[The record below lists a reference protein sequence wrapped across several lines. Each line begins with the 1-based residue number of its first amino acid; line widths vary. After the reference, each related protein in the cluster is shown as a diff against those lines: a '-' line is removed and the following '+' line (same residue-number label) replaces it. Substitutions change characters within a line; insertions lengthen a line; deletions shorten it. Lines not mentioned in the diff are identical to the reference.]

1 MDAVER
7 NLAAGNRLVRP
18 RERNESDA
26 QICSDIAVVRGL
38 DCTPTLHSTAST
50 ANRYTDCFH
59 DSRWIG
65 LQGIKTKKGVRNS
78 MSAQEEVR
86 SMWRWVFSSAF
97 LASMCCFPSVL
108 LVGLGLMT
116 VSAGDALS
124 NDLYFGPAR
133 WALYGLTIL
142 LLSIGLY
149 RHFRSHG
156 ICTLNQAKRE
166 RRKIA
171 NTAILVF
178 TTTFAIYLFWNY
190 VILELLGIAVG
201 LPWEESAFWR

>member
-1 MDAVER
+1 MVRRWQRYAPVTPIGRNDAVVWWVD
-7 NLAAGNRLVRP
+7 GTLVLPSTTR
-18 RERNESDA
+18 
-26 QICSDIAVVRGL
+26 IACGITHCV
-38 DCTPTLHSTAST
+38 
-50 ANRYTDCFH
+50 H
-59 DSRWIG
+59 DFGRSR
-65 LQGIKTKKGVRNS
+65 LQGIKTKKGVRYG
-78 MSAQEEVR
+78 MSTEQEVR

-133 WALYGLTIL
+133 WILYGLTIV

-149 RHFRSHG
+149 RHFQNQG
-156 ICTLNQAKRE
+156 ICTIDQAKRE
-166 RRKIA
+166 RKRIA
-171 NTAILVF
+171 NTAILMLIV
-178 TTTFAIYLFWNY
+178 TFAIYFIWNY

>member
-1 MDAVER
+1 MSVE
-7 NLAAGNRLVRP
+7 
-18 RERNESDA
+18 
-26 QICSDIAVVRGL
+26 
-38 DCTPTLHSTAST
+38 
-50 ANRYTDCFH
+50 
-59 DSRWIG
+59 
-65 LQGIKTKKGVRNS
+65 
-78 MSAQEEVR
+78 QEAR
-86 SMWRWVFSSAF
+86 SMWRWIFSSAF

-133 WALYGLTIL
+133 WILYGLTVV

-149 RHFRSHG
+149 RHFQNQG
-156 ICTLNQAKRE
+156 ICTIDQAKRE
-166 RRKIA
+166 RKRIV
-171 NTAILVF
+171 NTAILMLIA
-178 TTTFAIYLFWNY
+178 TFAIYFIWNY

>member
-1 MDAVER
+1 
-7 NLAAGNRLVRP
+7 
-18 RERNESDA
+18 
-26 QICSDIAVVRGL
+26 
-38 DCTPTLHSTAST
+38 
-50 ANRYTDCFH
+50 
-59 DSRWIG
+59 
-65 LQGIKTKKGVRNS
+65 
-78 MSAQEEVR
+78 
-86 SMWRWVFSSAF
+86 
-97 LASMCCFPSVL
+97 
-108 LVGLGLMT
+108 MT

-149 RHFRSHG
+149 RHFQSHG
-156 ICTLNQAKRE
+156 ICTLDQAKRE

-178 TTTFAIYLFWNY
+178 ITTFAIYLFWNY

>member
-1 MDAVER
+1 
-7 NLAAGNRLVRP
+7 
-18 RERNESDA
+18 
-26 QICSDIAVVRGL
+26 
-38 DCTPTLHSTAST
+38 
-50 ANRYTDCFH
+50 
-59 DSRWIG
+59 
-65 LQGIKTKKGVRNS
+65 KTKKGVRNG
-78 MSAQEEVR
+78 MSSEQEVR
-86 SMWRWVFSSAF
+86 SMWRWVFGSAF

-133 WALYGLTIL
+133 WILYGLTIV

-149 RHFRSHG
+149 RHFQNQG
-156 ICTLNQAKRE
+156 ICTIDQAKRE
-166 RRKIA
+166 RKRIV
-171 NTAILVF
+171 NTAILMLIV
-178 TTTFAIYLFWNY
+178 TFGIYFIWNY